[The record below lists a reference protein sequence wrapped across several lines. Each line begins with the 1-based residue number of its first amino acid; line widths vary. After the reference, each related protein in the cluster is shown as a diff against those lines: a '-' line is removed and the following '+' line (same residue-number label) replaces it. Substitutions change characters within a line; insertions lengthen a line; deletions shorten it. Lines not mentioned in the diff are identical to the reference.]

1 MGTSIGFWYSIY
13 FSVQFSLGKI
23 PWRRER
29 LSTPVFW
36 RGEFHSLYNPVSS
49 VQFSSVTQS
58 CPTPWITARQASLSI
73 TNSLS
78 SLKLMSIELAIPS
91 SHLIL
96 CHPLLLPQSFP
107 ASGSSL
113 MSQLFTLSGQSIRAS
128 ASASVLPM
136 NIQGW
141 FPSELTGLFS
151 LQAKGLSGVFSNS
164 TVQKHQFFSTQ
175 LSLWSN
181 SHIHTW
187 PLGNHS
193 FDYMDLC
200 WQSSISAF

>member
-1 MGTSIGFWYSIY
+1 MSDFTINFV
-13 FSVQFSLGKI
+13 VQL
-23 PWRRER
+23 
-29 LSTPVFW
+29 LSRVWLFA
-36 RGEFHSLYNPVSS
+36 
-49 VQFSSVTQS
+49 
-58 CPTPWITARQASLSI
+58 TPWTAPLQASLSFTI
-73 TNSLS
+73 SQSL
-78 SLKLMSIELAIPS
+78 LKFMSIESVMPS
-91 SHLIL
+91 NHLIL
-96 CHPLLLPQSFP
+96 CHPLLLPQPFP

-113 MSQLFTLSGQSIRAS
+113 MSQLFTLSGQRIRTS

-141 FPSELTGLFS
+141 FPSGSTGLFS

-164 TVQKHQFFSTQ
+164 TVQKHQFFSAQ

-181 SHIHTW
+181 FHIHTW
-187 PLGNHS
+187 SLGNHS